1 MNTPRRIL
9 LLDTGNEWGGGTNSM
24 FELLKRLDR
33 SRFAVTC
40 CFYKDY
46 RKGRE
51 GRLLS
56 EELAAIGI
64 PLRLLPPHRQP
75 WWAKLAKEL
84 ARGLLSW
91 STRHKKRAVRAIE
104 MCWRIKPR
112 AAAVQEILREGAFDL
127 LYLNNQP
134 SSNLE
139 GYLAGAALGL
149 PVVQHC
155 RIEPMV
161 YADEAALV
169 NRAATRIICVSQGV
183 ADVLAAM
190 HVADNRLQ
198 VVYNAIDSR
207 IALPPPVVLSP
218 PADGLVIGTVG
229 QLTAR
234 KGGMDLLKAVAALQS
249 EGLPVTCLMLG
260 EGPQRSELE
269 AAAHSL
275 GIAGRVRFVGFQA
288 TPLAW
293 VQAMDICVL
302 CSSKEGL
309 PRVVLEA
316 MLAGKPVVGSD
327 VTGTRELVVHEETG
341 LLYAYG
347 DVPMLVAAL
356 RRLYAAAD
364 LRQAMG
370 EAGRQRV
377 VDRFS
382 IEAYVAGVAQVLEDA
397 AR

>member
-1 MNTPRRIL
+1 MTQPKRIL

-33 SRFAVTC
+33 ERFAITC

-46 RKGRE
+46 RKGKS

-64 PLRLLPPHRQP
+64 PLILLPITAQP
-75 WWAKLAKEL
+75 LWAKLAKEL
-84 ARGLLSW
+84 SRGIFSW
-91 STRHKKRAVRAIE
+91 SPRLKKRAVLAIE
-104 MCWRIKPR
+104 MQWRIKPR
-112 AAAVQEILREGAFDL
+112 VAALCWQLKEGGFDL
-127 LYLNNQP
+127 LYMNNQP

-139 GYLAGAALGL
+139 GYLAGEAGGV

-155 RIEPMV
+155 RIEPNLQ
-161 YADEAALV
+161 ANEAAIV
-169 NRAATRIICVSQGV
+169 NRIATRIICVSQGV
-183 ADVLAAM
+183 ADVLAAQR
-190 HVADNRLQ
+190 VAEQRLR
-198 VVYNAIDSR
+198 VVHNAIDCR
-207 IALPPPVVLSP
+207 TALPAPVELPPTIRP
-218 PADGLVIGTVG
+218 LVIGTVG

-234 KGGMDLLKAVAALQS
+234 KGVQHLLQAVAQLKA
-249 EGLPVTCLMLG
+249 EGLMVSCLILG
-260 EGPQRSELE
+260 EGPQREYLE
-269 AAAHSL
+269 AETGRL
-275 GIAGRVRFVGFQA
+275 GLREQVSFVGFQA
-288 TPLAW
+288 QPLAW
-293 VQAMDICVL
+293 VQAMDVCVL

-327 VTGTRELVVHEETG
+327 VTGTRELIVNEETG

-347 DVPMLVAAL
+347 DVPALTAAL
-356 RRLYAAAD
+356 RRLLGDPA

-377 VDRFS
+377 EAEFS
-382 IEAYVAGVAQVLEDA
+382 IDAYVNGVAQILAEVLE
-397 AR
+397 